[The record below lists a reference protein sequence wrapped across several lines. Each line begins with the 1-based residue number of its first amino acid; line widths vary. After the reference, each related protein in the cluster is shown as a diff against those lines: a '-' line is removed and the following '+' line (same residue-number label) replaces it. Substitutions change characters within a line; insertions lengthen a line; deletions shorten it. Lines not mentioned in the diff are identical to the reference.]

1 MHELNPD
8 YYKDLL
14 LTIYPCKVPFSIAV
28 RDDRPRRRLGTY
40 YFLKQRII
48 LHCGKGVRTNPV
60 ETAIHEYAHHIHY
73 TEFNCRE
80 RRDAPH
86 GKQFWQ
92 IYGQLMCHARSLGII
107 QDTLVQDPVLVFPT
121 DTPSTAAAGAP
132 SRKSDIDLDGELPP
146 SLRHALRELLKCVY
160 DWLNRD

>member
-1 MHELNPD
+1 MAWNR
-8 YYKDLL
+8 K
-14 LTIYPCKVPFSIAV
+14 
-28 RDDRPRRRLGTY
+28 GTGIWR
-40 YFLKQRII
+40 KITGRWAEN
-48 LHCGKGVRTNPV
+48 HHSGKESYRS
-60 ETAIHEYAHHIHY
+60 IHEYAHHIHD

-92 IYGQLMCHARSLGII
+92 IYGQLMCRARSLGII
-107 QDTLVQDPVLVFPT
+107 QDTLVQDPVLVFLT
-121 DTPSTAAAGAP
+121 DTPPTAAAGAP

-160 DWLNRD
+160 DWLNRN